1 MLQHIIL
8 ISISSTCN
16 NQFCPPGGRATSC
29 KSTVMLAHYC
39 LIKVVRRT
47 SAASSDMKP
56 SQRHMSVHLESCL
69 CRPDEVKLN
78 THSAFSSLLVS
89 TSFSGKC
96 LSLLNPSLFSLV
108 SCLLLFNSG
117 PAANSRC
124 LYFSFLPAGF
134 GHKVYESMNRSHSV
148 RVDITAALTT
158 EQCIMLL
165 QSPST

>member
-1 MLQHIIL
+1 
-8 ISISSTCN
+8 
-16 NQFCPPGGRATSC
+16 
-29 KSTVMLAHYC
+29 MLAYYC

-47 SAASSDMKP
+47 SVASSDVKP
-56 SQRHMSVHLESCL
+56 SQRHISVHLESCL
-69 CRPDEVKLN
+69 CRPDGVKLN

-108 SCLLLFNSG
+108 SSLRLFNSG
-117 PAANSRC
+117 PAANSSC

-134 GHKVYESMNRSHSV
+134 GHKVYESMKKSHSV

-158 EQCIMLL
+158 EQCIMHHP
-165 QSPST
+165 PSLCYIVINCTANILFPNILNKSIFRIASNSSKTS